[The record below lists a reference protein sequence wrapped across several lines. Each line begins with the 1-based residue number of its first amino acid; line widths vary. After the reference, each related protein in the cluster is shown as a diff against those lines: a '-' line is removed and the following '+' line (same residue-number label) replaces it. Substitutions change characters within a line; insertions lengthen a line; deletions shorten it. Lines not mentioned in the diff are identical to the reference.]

1 MGGSFTASFLDIWHD
16 MLTPSAFN
24 IDTYLTIPRLALLA
38 VVLFVELCTVFLYR
52 SERLTLSR
60 TARNIWSVM
69 QAALLILTPVFILL
83 PSSSPASFITVAM
96 IASTM
101 MPLFF
106 LKMNNAISI
115 TTYLTI
121 VALALWTL

>member
-1 MGGSFTASFLDIWHD
+1 
-16 MLTPSAFN
+16 MLTPSTFN
-24 IDTYLTIPRLALLA
+24 IDSYLTIPRLAILA
-38 VVLFVELCTVFLYR
+38 VVLFVELCTIFLYR

-60 TARNIWSVM
+60 TARNIWAVM

-96 IASTM
+96 IATTM

-115 TTYLTI
+115 TTYLII
-121 VALALWTL
+121 VALALWAL